1 MRKKMLAAAAV
12 FALLGGQAATAA
24 APLSLAPA
32 VRAGA
37 QTQGEARLVG
47 TTAWI
52 LGAIALG
59 LLIWGIIELTDGEED
74 FPNSP

>member
-1 MRKKMLAAAAV
+1 MRRRMLAAAATI
-12 FALLGGQAATAA
+12 ALLGGQAATAA
-24 APLSLAPA
+24 APLSLSPA
-32 VRAGA
+32 ARAGA
-37 QTQGEARLVG
+37 QSQGEGKLVG

-59 LLIWGIIELTDGEED
+59 LLIWGIIELTGDEED